1 MRLLDICQD
10 MSTAYHPQTDC
21 QTKRVNQVLEEYSR
35 TFCRW
40 DQKDWLNLLP
50 FAEFCYNNTVDS
62 ATMVTPLYANFG
74 YHPIDNYP
82 AEVVKSNVPAAKEY
96 IENLAKLKQ
105 DMIQR
110 LILARERMANYYNR
124 IVSEKEPT
132 FKGRNKV
139 MINPKNIKTKSKLRE
154 IRP

>member
-1 MRLLDICQD
+1 
-10 MSTAYHPQTDC
+10 
-21 QTKRVNQVLEEYSR
+21 
-35 TFCRW
+35 
-40 DQKDWLNLLP
+40 
-50 FAEFCYNNTVDS
+50 
-62 ATMVTPLYANFG
+62 MVTPLYANFG

-82 AEVVKSNVPAAKEY
+82 AEVVQSNVPTAEEY

-132 FKGRNKV
+132 FKVRDKV
-139 MINPKNIKTKSKLRE
+139 MINPKNIKTKSKSRE